1 MVYRSKLSL
10 ENQNHLWLK
19 KRLHHGQRQHYQL
32 FFPVI
37 LQKAS
42 SMQTNLGY
50 FINVCQTR
58 SYILRKK
65 NAQGGII
72 AKFASP
78 AEKARSFKGVKDLP
92 CRYRAERK
100 SWMSA
105 ELSEDW
111 LKELDQK
118 FGSSKRKIALITVQ
132 PICTWKIL
140 SGLNWYF
147 YPITPRHIPNRWT
160 KVRFKL

>member
-1 MVYRSKLSL
+1 MIAPWTETTLPTILSCYPAESIFHADEFGL
-10 ENQNHLWLK
+10 FYQCLPNK
-19 KRLHHGQRQHYQL
+19 ILH
-32 FFPVI
+32 F
-37 LQKAS
+37 KEEKCS
-42 SMQTNLGY
+42 
-50 FINVCQTR
+50 
-58 SYILRKK
+58 
-65 NAQGGII
+65 GGVI

-111 LKELDQK
+111 LRELDQK

-140 SGLNWYF
+140 SGLN
-147 YPITPRHIPNRWT
+147 
-160 KVRFKL
+160 